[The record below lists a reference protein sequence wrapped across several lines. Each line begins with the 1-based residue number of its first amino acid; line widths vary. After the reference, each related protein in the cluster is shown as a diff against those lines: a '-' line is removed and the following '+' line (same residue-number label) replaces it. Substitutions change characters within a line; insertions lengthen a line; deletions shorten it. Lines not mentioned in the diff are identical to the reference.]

1 MVGEADVIEEQNNNN
16 ENSNG
21 ELDDAKNEDDSNE
34 NSMLPKNKLNT
45 TPVDDSITNSSTS
58 DDSGIFSSSNVTY
71 DSPLATPNTSPPRRP
86 IYSAERKE
94 ERVQGDT
101 SKAVPPSNETFG
113 FEYKQTKKNILKR
126 KCFDRTLNDPLSPG
140 SNSSSSSDDS
150 SMLDVVS
157 RAAIYDEIYKL
168 DD

>member
-16 ENSNG
+16 ESNNG
-21 ELDDAKNEDDSNE
+21 ELDDTKCEDDIKE
-34 NSMLPKNKLNT
+34 NSILQKDKCET
-45 TPVDDSITNSSTS
+45 TPVDDSVNNSSTS
-58 DDSGIFSSSNVTY
+58 EDSGIFSSSNLTY
-71 DSPLATPNTSPPRRP
+71 DSPLVTPNTSPPRRP
-86 IYSAERKE
+86 IYKTERKE
-94 ERVQGDT
+94 EHVHGDT
-101 SKAVPPSNETFG
+101 SKIMSPSNDTFG

>member
-16 ENSNG
+16 ESNNG
-21 ELDDAKNEDDSNE
+21 ELDETKCEDDIKE
-34 NSMLPKNKLNT
+34 NSLLPKDKIIT
-45 TPVDDSITNSSTS
+45 TPVDDGVNNSSTS
-58 DDSGIFSSSNVTY
+58 EDSGIFSSSNLTC
-71 DSPLATPNTSPPRRP
+71 DSPLVTPNTSPPRRP

-94 ERVQGDT
+94 EHVQGDI
-101 SKAVPPSNETFG
+101 SKKMPPSNETFG
-113 FEYKQTKKNILKR
+113 FEYKKTKKNILKK
-126 KCFDRTLNDPLSPG
+126 KCFDRTLSDPLSPC

>member
-21 ELDDAKNEDDSNE
+21 ELEDTKNEDDSNE
-34 NSMLPKNKLNT
+34 NSMLSKNKFNA
-45 TPVDDSITNSSTS
+45 TPVDDSINNSSTS
-58 DDSGIFSSSNVTY
+58 EDSGIFSSSNVTCE
-71 DSPLATPNTSPPRRP
+71 SPLATPNTSPPRRP

-94 ERVQGDT
+94 EHVQGDT
-101 SKAVPPSNETFG
+101 SKTVPPSNETFG
-113 FEYKQTKKNILKR
+113 FEYKKTKKNILKK
-126 KCFDRTLNDPLSPG
+126 KCFDRPLNDPLSPG
-140 SNSSSSSDDS
+140 SNSSSDSDDS